1 MPNQRDKNKKLVG
14 FFATEAEKKALQKA
28 AKQHGYS
35 SVADF
40 LRAIAEGAVK
50 VSPHIKAL
58 ALAAMGAQQGGGGC
72 LVFILAIPVAL
83 WLIASWGSLAV
94 GGPH

>member
-35 SVADF
+35 SLADF
-40 LRAIAEGAVK
+40 LRALSQK
-50 VSPHIKAL
+50 VR
-58 ALAAMGAQQGGGGC
+58 
-72 LVFILAIPVAL
+72 
-83 WLIASWGSLAV
+83 
-94 GGPH
+94 